1 VCEFLKREAIT
12 PHELAARFKAGY
24 YRDNPQTPYLC
35 SVCDLCKRVCPE
47 ELSVGDMCMEI
58 REEMVASGL
67 GPLPG
72 HKVVRKDQEWS
83 TSDAVVLAQ
92 PDPNT
97 GRCERLFF
105 PGCGLSGNS
114 PELVSQVLTYLQEKL
129 PNTGILLGCCGGPT
143 YFLGDRP
150 LFEKILSDFLG
161 RIERLGASELI
172 LACPDCYHNLKRHAP
187 GLQLRALPE
196 VIQEQGMPAGIPSQ
210 AGSIFSIHDS
220 CKARFE
226 KGWQDSVRS
235 LLSHAGHSVEE
246 MAYSRDKTR
255 CCGHGGMV
263 SYADFELEGVLTEN
277 RANEATHNILTYCA
291 ACRDALAMHKP
302 AVHILEVLFNPE
314 WEQVLEVP
322 PKSGKKRR
330 ENQARLKTM
339 LEKR

>member
-1 VCEFLKREAIT
+1 
-12 PHELAARFKAGY
+12 
-24 YRDNPQTPYLC
+24 
-35 SVCDLCKRVCPE
+35 
-47 ELSVGDMCMEI
+47 
-58 REEMVASGL
+58 
-67 GPLPG
+67 
-72 HKVVRKDQEWS
+72 
-83 TSDAVVLAQ
+83 
-92 PDPNT
+92 
-97 GRCERLFF
+97 
-105 PGCGLSGNS
+105 
-114 PELVSQVLTYLQEKL
+114 
-129 PNTGILLGCCGGPT
+129 
-143 YFLGDRP
+143 
-150 LFEKILSDFLG
+150 
-161 RIERLGASELI
+161 
-172 LACPDCYHNLKRHAP
+172 
-187 GLQLRALPE
+187 
-196 VIQEQGMPAGIPSQ
+196 MPAGIPSQ